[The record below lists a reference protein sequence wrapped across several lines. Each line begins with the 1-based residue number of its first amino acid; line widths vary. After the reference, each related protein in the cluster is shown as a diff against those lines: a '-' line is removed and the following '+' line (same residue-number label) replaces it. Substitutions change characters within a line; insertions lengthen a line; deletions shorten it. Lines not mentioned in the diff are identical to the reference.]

1 MNRQELVNYILLNSK
16 YSIDEISSK
25 IDVDRSNLYL
35 WKKGKSKPKVGN
47 INKMAAI
54 TGHEIKWLNEDEI
67 ELKSTSRKEL
77 MSNNNNSNSKELIS
91 LQSENIRLLRE
102 KVQFLED
109 KIHNLKSQNTI
120 DNNWKTNLSTFNIQ
134 SFITF
139 KNKKDFEK
147 PGYDIHQSVERK
159 VEGNTK
165 CLGYS
170 TKELEQMSPKEF
182 NNLYHPES
190 INDGFKIISLLS
202 GTTNSNSTISLDG
215 VSILK
220 SKNQKWITF
229 NCKMLW
235 ERDFKNPNNWISNA
249 YYTELEPIN

>member
-16 YSIDEISSK
+16 YTIDEISSK

-67 ELKSTSRKEL
+67 EVKPTGKEKPIYD
-77 MSNNNNSNSKELIS
+77 NNNSNNKELIS
-91 LQSENIRLLRE
+91 LQNENIRLLRE
-102 KVQFLED
+102 KVQFLEGQ
-109 KIHNLKSQNTI
+109 IHNLKSQHKNE
-120 DNNWKTNLSTFNIQ
+120 NNWKIHLSTFKIE

-139 KNKKDFEK
+139 KNKKDFQK
-147 PGYDIHQSVERK
+147 PGYEIHQSVQRK
-159 VEGNTK
+159 VEGNTT

-190 INDGFKIISLLS
+190 INDGFKIISILS

-220 SKNQKWITF
+220 SKNQNWITF

-249 YYTELEPIN
+249 YYTELDPIN

>member
-67 ELKSTSRKEL
+67 EVKSVSRKKL
-77 MSNNNNSNSKELIS
+77 MSDNSNSNSKEMIS

-102 KVQFLED
+102 KIQFLED
-109 KIHNLKSQNTI
+109 EIHNLKSQNTN
-120 DNNWKTNLSTFNIQ
+120 DNNWKTHLSTFNIQ

-139 KNKKDFEK
+139 KNKKNFEET
-147 PGYDIHQSVERK
+147 GYEIHQSVERK
-159 VEGNTK
+159 VEGNTT
-165 CLGYS
+165 CLGY
-170 TKELEQMSPKEF
+170 TTEDLEQMSPKEF

-229 NCKMLW
+229 NCKMHW

-249 YYTELEPIN
+249 YYTELEPVN

>member
-67 ELKSTSRKEL
+67 EVKSTSRKEL
-77 MSNNNNSNSKELIS
+77 MSDNNNSNSKEMIS

-109 KIHNLKSQNTI
+109 EIHNLKSQHTN

-147 PGYDIHQSVERK
+147 PGYEIHQSVERK

-170 TKELEQMSPKEF
+170 TTRVRA
-182 NNLYHPES
+182 N
-190 INDGFKIISLLS
+190 
-202 GTTNSNSTISLDG
+202 
-215 VSILK
+215 VSK
-220 SKNQKWITF
+220 KV
-229 NCKMLW
+229 
-235 ERDFKNPNNWISNA
+235 
-249 YYTELEPIN
+249 

>member
-16 YSIDEISSK
+16 YSIDEISSR

-67 ELKSTSRKEL
+67 EVKSTPRKEL
-77 MSNNNNSNSKELIS
+77 MPDNNNSNSKELIS

-109 KIHNLKSQNTI
+109 EIHNLRSQNTN
-120 DNNWKTNLSTFNIQ
+120 DNNWKINFSTFNIQ

-147 PGYDIHQSVERK
+147 PGYEIHQSVERK
-159 VEGNTK
+159 VEGNTT

-170 TKELEQMSPKEF
+170 TQELEQMSPKRF

>member
-67 ELKSTSRKEL
+67 EVKSVSRKKP
-77 MSNNNNSNSKELIS
+77 MSDNSNSNSKEMIS

-102 KVQFLED
+102 KIQFLED
-109 KIHNLKSQNTI
+109 EIHNLKSQNTN
-120 DNNWKTNLSTFNIQ
+120 DNNWKTHLSTFNIQ

-139 KNKKDFEK
+139 KNKKNFEE
-147 PGYDIHQSVERK
+147 PGYEIHQSVERK
-159 VEGNTK
+159 VEGNTT
-165 CLGYS
+165 CLGY
-170 TKELEQMSPKEF
+170 TTEDLEQMSPKEF

-229 NCKMLW
+229 NCKMHW

-249 YYTELEPIN
+249 YYTELEPVN

>member
-67 ELKSTSRKEL
+67 EVKSTSRKEL
-77 MSNNNNSNSKELIS
+77 MSDNNNSNSKEMIS

-109 KIHNLKSQNTI
+109 EIHNLKTQNTN